1 MLSNFSVKKP
11 YTVIVVVILIIILG
25 VVSFMNIST
34 DLLPSINLPY
44 SVIITSYAG
53 ASPEEV
59 EMIVTKPIEQS
70 MASISN
76 IKSVRSV
83 SREHLS
89 LVILEFGESTNMDS
103 AVIEMRESLDMIATY
118 MPDGVGS
125 SNIMKLN
132 PDMMPVMVLSA
143 AIDGKDISESSAFLE
158 RVIVPELESI
168 EGIASVEVSGLV
180 ENEIHVILSDEK
192 IASVNKEIESIVTAQ
207 MQLAAQAAAASGQTL
222 PPSDTDSMEM
232 PSITLSKEMISG
244 ILKGQNFSMPTGYIT
259 EEGISYLVRTGDKI
273 ENLDALKTMVVMHL
287 PFEGIDPLTL
297 EDVADVIFSNNA
309 SEMYSKVNGTDAIT
323 LTIQKQTEYVTSDIS
338 KSIHARI
345 ASIKAQHSDVEMVIL
360 MDQGEYIDIVV
371 NSLSLNLIFGGIL
384 AVIVLLIF
392 LRDLKPT
399 FIVGVAIPISLVSA
413 FVLMYFSNITL
424 NIISMGGLA
433 LGVGMLVDNAIV
445 VIENIYRMRHEG
457 LSAKE
462 AAVEGAKQV
471 SGAITASTL
480 TTVAVFVP
488 IVFVEGFTREIFQD
502 MGLTIAYSL
511 LASLVIA
518 LTLVPM
524 MASKILVNDAN
535 KDHPLF
541 EGLKRGYTK
550 VLKSALKHKFTTV
563 ILVLVLFVGSI
574 FGALSMGT
582 ELFPSMDSGELNGTL
597 TLPVGSDFEAL
608 VTAGDYVSSQIL
620 AIEGVESVGISAG
633 GGTFG
638 MGALAGGGSTNSASL
653 YITLTEDRALSTL
666 EITDLITSIKTGED
680 YTLTVSGTDMNMG
693 AMTGGAISINIKGQ
707 DFDTLEKLAIDVA
720 EIVRSVEGTTDVLSG
735 IEETSPEFR
744 LVVDKTLSIEKGL
757 TVAQVF
763 VEVNK
768 LLANENS
775 ATAIATDS
783 GDLNV
788 YVFDAKDA
796 EAITQKDILNLTI
809 DSPTGEKV
817 SVKDIAT
824 LEAANGFKSIG
835 RMDQQRYVTVT
846 GALKTDYNIGTVSAE
861 IETLLAAYDVPSG
874 YTLEMTGE
882 NETINSSFEDLS
894 LMLLLGVLFIYLIM
908 VAQFQSLLSPFI
920 VMFTIP
926 LAFTGGFLALMLVGM
941 PLSIVAFIG
950 LIVLAGVVVNNG
962 IVFVD
967 YANKMREEGLSKYD
981 ALIKTG
987 NDRLRP
993 ILMTALTTI
1002 IALSTM
1008 SVGAGTGTEMMQP
1021 MAITAIGGL
1030 IYATL
1035 LTLVLIPVLYDLVH
1049 RNA

>member
-11 YTVIVVVILIIILG
+11 YTVIVAVVLIIILG

-44 SVIITSYAG
+44 SVIITPYMG

-59 EMIVTKPIEQS
+59 EMTVTKPIEQS

-103 AVIEMRESLDMIATY
+103 AVIEMRESLDMLAANR
-118 MPDGVGS
+118 PDGVGA

-143 AIDGKDISESSAFLE
+143 AVNGQDIAESSTFLE

-168 EGIASVEVSGLV
+168 EGVASVDVSGLV
-180 ENEIHVILSDEK
+180 ENEIHILLSDEK
-192 IASVNKEIESIVTAQ
+192 IEAIYKDVTNIVMAQ
-207 MQLAAQAAAASGQTL
+207 MQQAAQAATASGQTL
-222 PPSDTDSMEM
+222 PSKDMEV
-232 PSITLSKEMISG
+232 PSIAISKEMVSG

-259 EEGISYLVRTGDKI
+259 EEGISYLVRTGDPI
-273 ENLDALKTMVVMHL
+273 ESMDALKSLVVMQL
-287 PFEGIDPLTL
+287 PFEGLDPITI

-323 LTIQKQTEYVTSDIS
+323 LTIQKQTDYVTSDIS
-338 KSIHARI
+338 KSIHTRI
-345 ASIKAQHSDVEMVIL
+345 ASIKDQNPDVEMVVL
-360 MDQGEYIDIVV
+360 MDQGEYIDTVV
-371 NSLSLNLIFGGIL
+371 NALSMNLVFGGIL
-384 AVIVLLIF
+384 AVVVLFIF

-399 FIVGVAIPISLVSA
+399 LIVGVAIPISLVSA
-413 FVLMYFSNITL
+413 FVLMYFSDITL

-457 LSAKE
+457 LDAKD
-462 AAVEGAKQV
+462 AAVAGAKQV
-471 SGAITASTL
+471 SGAIMASTL

-524 MASKILVNDAN
+524 MASRILVKDAN
-535 KDHPLF
+535 QDHPLF
-541 EGLKRGYTK
+541 ERLKHGYTK
-550 VLKSALKHKFTTV
+550 VLKLALKHKFAT
-563 ILVLVLFVGSI
+563 ILLVLTLFVGSI
-574 FGALSMGT
+574 FGVLTMGT

-597 TLPVGSDFEAL
+597 TLPIGSDFDAL
-608 VTAGDYVSSQIL
+608 VNAGNTVSAQIL
-620 AIEGVESVGISAG
+620 EIEGVESVGISAG
-633 GGTFG
+633 GATFG
-638 MGALAGGGSTNSASL
+638 MGALAGGSNHSASL
-653 YITLTEDRALSTL
+653 YITLSEDRALSTL
-666 EITDLITSIKTGED
+666 EITDKIKENTASPD
-680 YTLTVSGTDMNMG
+680 YELTVSGTDMNMG
-693 AMTGGAISINIKGQ
+693 AMTGGAIAIQIKGHN
-707 DFDTLEKLAIDVA
+707 FETLEQLAKDIT

-744 LVVDKTLSIEKGL
+744 LVVDKSLSIQKGL

-768 LLANENS
+768 LLATEKS
-775 ATAIATDS
+775 TTTLASES
-783 GDLNV
+783 GDIQ
-788 YVFDAKDA
+788 VFIYDGHSVKG
-796 EAITQKDILNLTI
+796 ITQNDILNLIIET
-809 DSPTGEKV
+809 PMGEKV
-817 SVKDIAT
+817 AVKDIAS
-824 LEAANGFKSIG
+824 LEAANGFKSIS
-835 RMDQQRYVTVT
+835 RINQQRYVTVT
-846 GALKTDYNIGTVSAE
+846 GALESGYNIGNVSAD
-861 IETLLAAYDVPSG
+861 IETALSTYDVPSG
-874 YTLEMTGE
+874 YTIEMTGE
-882 NETINSSFEDLS
+882 NETITNSFEDLS

-950 LIVLAGVVVNNG
+950 LIVLVGVVVNNG

-967 YANKMREEGLSKYD
+967 YANKMRENGLSKYD

-1002 IALSTM
+1002 IALSTI
-1008 SVGAGTGTEMMQP
+1008 SIGAGTGTELMQP

-1035 LTLVLIPVLYDLVH
+1035 LTLILIPVLYDLVH
-1049 RNA
+1049 KKA

>member
-11 YTVIVVVILIIILG
+11 YTVVVAVVLIIILG

-103 AVIEMRESLDMIATY
+103 AVIEMRESLDMIGSY
-118 MPDGVGS
+118 MPDGVGA

-143 AIDGKDISESSAFLE
+143 AVEGQDIAESSAFLE

-168 EGIASVEVSGLV
+168 EGVASVDVSGLV
-180 ENEIHVILSDEK
+180 ENEIHIILSDEK
-192 IASVNKEIESIVTAQ
+192 IESINKEIESIVSAQ
-207 MQLAAQAAAASGQTL
+207 MQLAAQAAAASGQML
-222 PPSDTDSMEM
+222 PPADATGMEM
-232 PSITLSKEMISG
+232 PSITLSKEMVSG

-259 EEGISYLVRTGDKI
+259 ESGISYLVRTGDKI
-273 ENLDALKTMVVMHL
+273 ENLDALKSMVVMHL
-287 PFEGIDPLTL
+287 PFEGLDPITL

-323 LTIQKQTEYVTSDIS
+323 LTIQKQTDYVTSDIS

-345 ASIKAQHSDVEMVIL
+345 ATIKAQHSDVEMVIL

-371 NSLSLNLIFGGIL
+371 NSLSMNLVFGGIL
-384 AVIVLLIF
+384 AVFVLLLF

-399 FIVGVAIPISLVSA
+399 LIVGVAIPISLVSA
-413 FVLMYFSNITL
+413 FVLMYFSDITL

-457 LSAKE
+457 LDAKE
-462 AAVEGAKQV
+462 AAVAGAKQV
-471 SGAITASTL
+471 SGAIMASTL

-524 MASKILVNDAN
+524 MASRILVNDAN
-535 KDHPLF
+535 KDHPIF
-541 EGLKRGYTK
+541 ERLKRGYTK
-550 VLKSALKHKFTTV
+550 VLKSALKHKFVT
-563 ILVLVLFVGSI
+563 ILLVLILFVGSI

-608 VTAGDYVSSQIL
+608 VAAGDFVSAQIL

-638 MGALAGGGSTNSASL
+638 MGALSGGGSTNSASL

-666 EITDLITSIKTGED
+666 EITDLIKGIQTNED
-680 YTLTVSGTDMNMG
+680 YELTVSGTDMNMG
-693 AMTGGAISINIKGQ
+693 AMTGGAISININGQ
-707 DFDTLEKLAIDVA
+707 DFDTLEQLALDVA
-720 EIVRSVEGTTDVLSG
+720 QIVRGVEGTVDVLSG

-744 LVVDKTLSIEKGL
+744 LVVDKSLSIEKGL

-768 LLANENS
+768 LLASES
-775 ATAIATDS
+775 STTTIRTDS

-788 YVFDAKDA
+788 FVFDSNAT
-796 EAITQKDILNLTI
+796 ETITQNDILNLTL
-809 DSPTGEKV
+809 DGPTGEKV
-817 SVKDIAT
+817 AVKDIAT
-824 LEAANGFKSIG
+824 LEAASGFKSIG
-835 RMDQQRYVTVT
+835 RMNQQRYVTVT
-846 GALKTDYNIGTVSAE
+846 GALKSGYNIGTVSAE
-861 IETLLAAYDVPSG
+861 IEKLLESYEVPAG
-874 YTLEMTGE
+874 YSVDMMGE
-882 NETINSSFEDLS
+882 NETINSSFQDLS
-894 LMLLLGVLFIYLIM
+894 LMLLLGVVFIYLIM
-908 VAQFQSLLSPFI
+908 VAQFQSLVSPFI

-967 YANKMREEGLSKYD
+967 YANKMREDGLSKYD
-981 ALIKTG
+981 ALVKTG

-1008 SVGAGTGTEMMQP
+1008 SLGAGTGTEMMQP

-1049 RNA
+1049 RKA

>member
-11 YTVIVVVILIIILG
+11 YTVVVAVVLIIILG

-103 AVIEMRESLDMIATY
+103 AVIEMRESLDMIGAY
-118 MPDGVGS
+118 MPDGVGA

-143 AIDGKDISESSAFLE
+143 AVEGQDIAESSAFLE

-168 EGIASVEVSGLV
+168 EGVASVDVSGLV
-180 ENEIHVILSDEK
+180 ENEIHIILSDEK
-192 IASVNKEIESIVTAQ
+192 IESINKEIESIVSAQ
-207 MQLAAQAAAASGQTL
+207 MQLAAQAAAASGQAL
-222 PPSDTDSMEM
+222 PPTDAADMDM
-232 PSITLSKEMISG
+232 PSISLSKEMVSG

-259 EEGISYLVRTGDKI
+259 EAGISYLVRTGDKI
-273 ENLDALKTMVVMHL
+273 ENLDALKSMVVMHL
-287 PFEGIDPLTL
+287 PFEGLEPITL

-345 ASIKAQHSDVEMVIL
+345 ASIKAQHADVEMVIL

-371 NSLSLNLIFGGIL
+371 NSLSMNLVFGGIL
-384 AVIVLLIF
+384 AVFVLLLF

-399 FIVGVAIPISLVSA
+399 LIVGVAIPISLVSA
-413 FVLMYFSNITL
+413 FVLMYFSDITL

-457 LSAKE
+457 ISAKE
-462 AAVEGAKQV
+462 AAVAGAKQV
-471 SGAITASTL
+471 SGAIMASTL

-524 MASKILVNDAN
+524 MAAKILVNDAN
-535 KDHPLF
+535 KDHPIF
-541 EGLKRGYTK
+541 ERIKRGYTK
-550 VLKSALKHKFTTV
+550 VLKSALKHKFVT
-563 ILVLVLFVGSI
+563 ILLVLVLFVGSI

-608 VTAGDYVSSQIL
+608 VTAGDFVSTQIL

-638 MGALAGGGSTNSASL
+638 MGALSGGGSTNSASL

-666 EITDLITSIKTGED
+666 EITDLIKAIQTNDD
-680 YTLTVSGTDMNMG
+680 YELTVSGTDMNMG
-693 AMTGGAISINIKGQ
+693 AMTGGAISININGQ
-707 DFDTLEKLAIDVA
+707 DFYTLEQLALDVA
-720 EIVRSVEGTTDVLSG
+720 EIVRGVEGTVDVLSG

-744 LVVDKTLSIEKGL
+744 LVVDKSLSIEKGL

-768 LLANENS
+768 LLASES
-775 ATAIATDS
+775 ATTTIRTDS

-788 YVFDAKDA
+788 FVFDSSAA
-796 EAITQKDILNLTI
+796 EAITQNDILNLTL
-809 DSPTGEKV
+809 DGPTGEKIA
-817 SVKDIAT
+817 VKDIAT

-835 RMDQQRYVTVT
+835 RMNQQRYVTVT
-846 GALKTDYNIGTVSAE
+846 GALKSGYNIGTVSAE
-861 IETLLAAYDVPSG
+861 IETLLESYDVPTG
-874 YTLEMTGE
+874 YSVDMMGE
-882 NETINSSFEDLS
+882 NETINSSFQDLF
-894 LMLLLGVLFIYLIM
+894 LMLLLGVVFIYLIM
-908 VAQFQSLLSPFI
+908 VAQFQSLVSPFI

-967 YANKMREEGLSKYD
+967 YANKMREDGLSKYD
-981 ALIKTG
+981 ALVKTG

-1008 SVGAGTGTEMMQP
+1008 SLGAGTGTEMMQP

-1035 LTLVLIPVLYDLVH
+1035 LTLVLIPILYDLVH
-1049 RNA
+1049 RKA